1 MLDGTTIGR
10 TKGGGVKG
18 LQDDLEE
25 IGLIEIRTRQE
36 TDKRGQ
42 E

>member
-10 TKGGGVKG
+10 TKEGGVKG
-18 LQDDLEE
+18 SQDDLEE
-25 IGLIEIRTRQE
+25 IGLTEIIMRQE
-36 TDKRGQ
+36 ADKRGK